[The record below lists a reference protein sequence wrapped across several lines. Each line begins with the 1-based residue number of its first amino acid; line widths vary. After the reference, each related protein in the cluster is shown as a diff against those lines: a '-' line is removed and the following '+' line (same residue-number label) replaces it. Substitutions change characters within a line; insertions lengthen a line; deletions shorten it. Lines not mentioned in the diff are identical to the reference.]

1 MDAIATA
8 VETFSDFRKSFF
20 YGSRSNLNFKFIE
33 HLTDEQ
39 ADEFLQGLLREVAGA
54 YDDGNPDRIFTHMLE
69 WQTTGYQKQENFD
82 YREGPFVKLPR
93 PVKETT
99 VALLT
104 SSGHFVAGDDP
115 RPFGLAHMT
124 QQEAEDRIFDFLRAE
139 PVLSDIPRQT
149 PLENLEVR
157 HGGYDVCSSRADTNA
172 TFPLEI
178 LTTLEREGKIGRLA
192 ATAYSFV
199 GACSQ
204 MRLLKKTGP
213 EWAAKL
219 LAADVAAAV
228 LVPV

>member
-1 MDAIATA
+1 MHSSATA
-8 VETFSDFRKSFF
+8 AETFADFRKSFF

-39 ADEFLQGLLREVAGA
+39 ADNFLQGLLREITGA
-54 YDDGNPDRIFTHMLE
+54 YDDGNPDRIFAYVLQ
-69 WQTTGYQKQENFD
+69 WQILGYQHQKNFD
-82 YREGPFVKLPR
+82 YADGPFTKLSS
-93 PVKETT
+93 PVKDTT

-115 RPFGLAHMT
+115 HPFELEQMT
-124 QQEAEDRIFDFLRAE
+124 QKEAEDRIFDFLKAE
-139 PVLSDIPRQT
+139 PVLSEIPRQT

-178 LTTLEREGKIGRLA
+178 LAALELEGKIGRLA
-192 ATAYSFV
+192 ASAYSFV

-204 MRLLKKTGP
+204 TRLLKRTGP
-213 EWAAKL
+213 EWVAKFL
-219 LAADVAAAV
+219 SADFAAAV